1 MATITMTDTTTI
13 LTSAIVAL
21 AGVIGVGGKMLLKVL
36 RENTRA
42 LDRAN
47 DTLNR
52 VEELLK
58 NWRAR

>member
-1 MATITMTDTTTI
+1 MTDTTTI
-13 LTSAIVAL
+13 LISAIAAL
-21 AGVIGVGGKMLLKVL
+21 AGVIGVGGKMLLKAL

-47 DTLNR
+47 DALDR

>member
-1 MATITMTDTTTI
+1 MTDTTTI
-13 LTSAIVAL
+13 LISAIVAL

-36 RENTRA
+36 RENTRT

>member
-1 MATITMTDTTTI
+1 MTDTTTI

-21 AGVIGVGGKMLLKVL
+21 AGVIGVGGRMLLKVL

>member
-1 MATITMTDTTTI
+1 MTDTTTI
-13 LTSAIVAL
+13 LISAIVAL
-21 AGVIGVGGKMLLKVL
+21 AGVIGIGGKMLLKVL

-47 DTLNR
+47 DALSR

>member
-1 MATITMTDTTTI
+1 MTDPTTI
-13 LTSAIVAL
+13 LISAIVAL
-21 AGVIGVGGKMLLKVL
+21 AGVIGVGGKILLKVL

>member
-1 MATITMTDTTTI
+1 MTDTTTI
-13 LTSAIVAL
+13 LISAIVAL

>member
-1 MATITMTDTTTI
+1 MTETSTI
-13 LTSAIVAL
+13 LISAIVAL
-21 AGVIGVGGKMLLKVL
+21 AGVIGIGGKLLLKVL

-47 DTLNR
+47 DALHR

>member
-1 MATITMTDTTTI
+1 MTDTTTI
-13 LTSAIVAL
+13 LISAIVAL

-47 DTLNR
+47 DALDR